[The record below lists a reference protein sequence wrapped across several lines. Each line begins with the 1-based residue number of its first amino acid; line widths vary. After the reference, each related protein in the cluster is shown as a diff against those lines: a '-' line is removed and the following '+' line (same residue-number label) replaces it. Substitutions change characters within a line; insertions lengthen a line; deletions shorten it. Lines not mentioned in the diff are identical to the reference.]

1 MTILHTGNVRA
12 KRRRARQNQRI
23 LGTTIFRVSVT
34 GPMAR
39 SRPLRQETVDR
50 ITRGI
55 ATLLGESPRLDGN

>member
-1 MTILHTGNVRA
+1 MTSLRTGNVRA
-12 KRRRARQNQRI
+12 KRKRDRRSQRNPSI
-23 LGTTIFRVSVT
+23 VFKVDG
-34 GPMAR
+34 GCPMAR